1 MCTNDGILARAAGG
15 GKLSLGAGDPLART
29 RLPPIRSHGRGKW
42 EPGPCYDP
50 TAPHKTEV
58 IQASNFALSRRV
70 VMNVNTSRVLLIN
83 AASCPHV
90 QPHRPCYN

>member
-1 MCTNDGILARAAGG
+1 MARAAGC
-15 GKLSLGAGDPLART
+15 GKPSLGTGDPPART

-50 TAPHKTEV
+50 TAPHLTVV
-58 IQASNFALSRRV
+58 IPASNFALSRRV

-83 AASCPHV
+83 AAP
-90 QPHRPCYN
+90 